1 MKSSEIREL
10 SLKELEERLESEESL
25 LVRMRMNHS
34 VSPLDNPNKIV
45 EARRNIARLQTEMRA
60 RQINEKSEKQSET
73 QSEKK
78 SEKQSETQ
86 SEKQS

>member
-10 SLKELEERLESEESL
+10 SLKELEERLENEENM
-25 LVRMRMNHS
+25 LVRMRMNHA

-45 EARRNIARLQTEMRA
+45 ETRRNVARLKTEMRA
-60 RQINEKSEKQSET
+60 RQIKE
-73 QSEKK
+73 
-78 SEKQSETQ
+78 Q